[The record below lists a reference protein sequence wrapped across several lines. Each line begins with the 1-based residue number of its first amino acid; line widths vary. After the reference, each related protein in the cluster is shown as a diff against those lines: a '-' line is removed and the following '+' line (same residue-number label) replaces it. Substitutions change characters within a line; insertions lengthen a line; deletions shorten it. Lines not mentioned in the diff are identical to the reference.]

1 MAMTDLEI
9 FGRWMV
15 MGSIPPDAPVAR
27 RFLTRNGVCDLCDT
41 VGRVGEWADRDV
53 WLCRVCLGDVTGGYV
68 IDLPSKS
75 KSVISSIGL
84 RVIK

>member
-1 MAMTDLEI
+1 MAQGDQI
-9 FGRWMV
+9 S
-15 MGSIPPDAPVAR
+15 MGAIPPDAPVAR
-27 RFLTRNGVCDLCDT
+27 RFLTHDGVCDICDT
-41 VGRVGEWADRDV
+41 AGRVGEWADRSV

-84 RVIK
+84 RIRDT